1 MSQEQNYQVN
11 YTINVEAT
19 EGTKKVQAFADSV
32 KNLILAKNDLTP
44 AINNIQKM
52 VNEVDKIFRTKSGK
66 KRDYTYKMDINTSGT
81 EEKLGRVKTLLTEIG
96 DLSKGIN
103 LVINAGQQPLESK
116 KIKSNAKTLLDKK
129 LSESRKAEIEKSAAA
144 SVKTMME
151 TQKRITKAVGK
162 INAALVTL
170 EKGRE
175 VNIKTDVAKERLK
188 ELLGL
193 MRQLKGASKMTMGV
207 QMGSPSSGKGN
218 VLVAPQT
225 ANTLFHP
232 PLLYNPEKP
241 YVLSPK
247 ASEKLQEKL
256 VTNRELAKQKA
267 EQRRA
272 DEAVRLTTQKALIE
286 TKGKEWDRQRQ
297 VKADEA
303 AQRKAASDAARAIR
317 EKTRLEQQGAARA
330 VTAAQRQQRAVV
342 TGQTNKQRA
351 AINRLQY
358 VRTPSIRNLPMMY
371 MLNGYAMY
379 GFLKSELTKA
389 VEYTN
394 IMTSAQSILRVADND
409 LTTFENRFTKMALYV
424 RKIGVETK
432 FTAVEVAGAV
442 KYLSMAGMGI
452 DAINASI
459 RPIVNLALIGD
470 NDVSQIADLATN
482 IQTGYDIKN
491 SGMGSVA
498 DILASTVSRSN
509 VNVMEMAE
517 SYKMAAG
524 YMRMAGVEFTES
536 AAAIGILG
544 NMGVKG
550 TMAGTSLRAMATRFA
565 KPTRESQK
573 VLDRLGVKFTEYR
586 DIYGKQVEKLRP
598 LADIFEDL
606 NKKGATVGDMQAI
619 FGKIG
624 GNAAMMFVRNYDQ
637 LRTLTVQNRGS
648 HGISSEL
655 AKVKQDNTKGLWA
668 QVTSQLTES
677 FMQGYEVLEPII
689 KSTLRDFLAKFSA
702 PEFARGLTSI
712 GQSILNILSLLGS
725 VASWFTRN
733 FHWIEPL
740 LFSGFVATKLFKLAG
755 ALTNIGIALGFI
767 GKQSA
772 AGSVIQMVGGLMG
785 GGRGMSF
792 ASKRAIVSAMSAA
805 GISGKGAMTQALLS
819 SGMGGLASRGAL
831 GLFSTQVAT
840 GNGLVGAGASIGALG
855 TTAVAATAGIAA
867 LVGALGWVAYKTWK
881 VKEAKD
887 AVLEE
892 IDANRKYRYPS
903 IDALNKSLTE
913 TYKQAMNAR
922 KAVEELTAGKSIE
935 EASGQKI
942 GAFTGNWWTA
952 FLSSFGAAHSGQY
965 GGPQYDDFY
974 NFSDARQ
981 DDTREAIRTL
991 AKKDS
996 QSRVNSAYAELGKAR
1011 TDIEIGAFI
1020 QNIRSKFGRDEKNL
1034 DNTLWTKDRNGKII
1048 YKKGVG
1054 EMKEADAYKLYD
1066 YAVYMNT
1073 KVVPEISRIAGEYRR
1088 IMSSPA
1094 NAEATLRANGF
1105 DFDLLT
1111 KNGFYQDKEGRWVQK
1126 ALGKKAT
1133 DKERENALAGYQE
1146 VHNAVVNFTSSLR
1159 QTWGGSA
1166 EIAENI
1172 MQKAGF
1178 TTSLTSNEPDEADP
1192 QPFNANGFS
1201 YHSGADDGLAGG
1213 NYSGTGKLSSA
1224 APKQVIVNITN
1235 LLSVEAINLLKSKE
1249 GQGEE
1254 VQNLKEQLAQ
1264 ALIDVVHDFDSSWNG

>member
-1 MSQEQNYQVN
+1 MAQEQNYQVN

-19 EGTKKVQAFADSV
+19 EGTRKVQAFADSI
-32 KNLILAKNDLTP
+32 KSLILAKNDLTP
-44 AINNIQKM
+44 AVNNIQKM
-52 VNEVDKIFRTKSGK
+52 MNDVDKIFRTKSGK

-96 DLSKGIN
+96 ELSKGIN
-103 LVINAGQQPLESK
+103 LVINAGQAPLDSK
-116 KIKSNAKTLLDKK
+116 KIKSKTKALLDKK
-129 LSESRKAEIEKSAAA
+129 LSENQKAEIEKNAA
-144 SVKTMME
+144 SAVKTMME

-162 INAALVTL
+162 VNAALVTL

-175 VNIKTDVAKERLK
+175 VNIKTDVAKQRLQ
-188 ELLGL
+188 ELLG
-193 MRQLKGASKMTMGV
+193 MIRQLKGACKMTMGV
-207 QMGSPSSGKGN
+207 QMGSPGKGSGSSA
-218 VLVAPQT
+218 VAAT
-225 ANTLFHP
+225 GIFFHP
-232 PLLYNPEKP
+232 PLLYTPEQP
-241 YVLSPK
+241 YVLSQK
-247 ASEKLQEKL
+247 ASERFQEKL
-256 VTNRELAKQKA
+256 ITNKALTQQKT
-267 EQRRA
+267 EQKRA
-272 DEAVRLTTQKALIE
+272 DEAAGLVSSRALIDA
-286 TKGKEWDRQRQ
+286 KGKEWDRRRE
-297 VKADEA
+297 VKAEEA
-303 AQRKAASDAARAIR
+303 RQRKAKADAERALR
-317 EKTRLEQQGAARA
+317 EKNRLEQQSAARA
-330 VTAAQRQQRAVV
+330 VAAVQRQRRALV

-389 VEYTN
+389 VEYSN

-452 DAINASI
+452 DTINESI

-491 SGMGSVA
+491 TSMGSVA
-498 DILASTVSRSN
+498 DILASTISRSN
-509 VNVMEMAE
+509 VNIIEMAE

-524 YMRMAGVEFTES
+524 YMRMAGIEFSES

-565 KPTRESQK
+565 KPTKESQK
-573 VLDRLGVKFTEYR
+573 VLERLGVKFTEYR

-598 LADIFEDL
+598 LAEIFEDL

-648 HGISSEL
+648 HSISGEL

-668 QVTSQLTES
+668 QVTSQFTES
-677 FMQGYEVLEPII
+677 FMQGYEVLEPVI
-689 KSTLRDFLAKFSA
+689 KSMLRDFLSKFNA
-702 PEFARGLTSI
+702 PEFARGLASI
-712 GQSILNILSLLGS
+712 GQSILNILSLLGN
-725 VASWFTRN
+725 VAIWMTRN

-740 LFSGFVATKLFKLAG
+740 VFSGFVATKLFKLAG

-772 AGSVIQMVGGLMG
+772 AGSIIQMVGGLVG
-785 GGRGMSF
+785 GGKSMTF
-792 ASKRAIVSAMSAA
+792 AGKRAIVSALSAA
-805 GISGKGAMTQALLS
+805 GVTGKGAMRQALLS
-819 SGMGGLASRGAL
+819 TGMGGMMSRGAL

-840 GNGLVGAGASIGALG
+840 GNGLIGAGASIGALG
-855 TTAVAATAGIAA
+855 STAVAATAGIAG
-867 LVGALGWVAYKTWK
+867 LIGALGWVAYKTWK
-881 VKEAKD
+881 IKEAKD

-892 IDANRKYRYPS
+892 IEVNRKYRYPS
-903 IDALNKSLTE
+903 IDALNTSLTE
-913 TYKQAMNAR
+913 TYKQAMNAK
-922 KAVEELTAGKSIE
+922 KAVEELTAGKTIE
-935 EASGQKI
+935 EGSGQKI

-952 FLSSFGAAHSGQY
+952 FHSSFGAAST
-965 GGPQYDDFY
+965 GGGMSDYY

-981 DDTREAIRTL
+981 DDTRNAIRTL
-991 AKKDS
+991 AMKDS
-996 QSRVNSAYAELGKAR
+996 QGRINSAYAALGKAR

-1020 QNIRSKFGRDEKNL
+1020 QNIRSNFGQDEKKL
-1034 DNTLWTKDRNGKII
+1034 DETLWSKDRNGKII
-1048 YKKGVG
+1048 YKRGIG
-1054 EMKEADAYKLYD
+1054 DLKEADAYKLYD
-1066 YAVYMNT
+1066 YALYMNT
-1073 KVVPEISRIAGEYRR
+1073 EVVPEISRVATEYRR

-1094 NAEATLRANGF
+1094 SAQAALRANGF
-1105 DFDLLT
+1105 DFDLLAQ
-1111 KNGFYQDKEGRWVQK
+1111 KGFYQDKHGNWVQK

-1133 DKERENALAGYQE
+1133 DKEREDALAGYQE

-1172 MQKAGF
+1172 MRKAGF
-1178 TTSLTSNEPDEADP
+1178 TPTLISNEPDEADK
-1192 QPFNANGFS
+1192 QPFNANDFS
-1201 YHSGADDGLAGG
+1201 YRAGADDGMAGG

-1235 LLSVEAINLLKSKE
+1235 LLSVEAINLLKSKD
-1249 GQGEE
+1249 GQQEE
-1254 VQNLKEQLAQ
+1254 VQNLKEQLSQ
-1264 ALIDVVHDFDSSWNG
+1264 LLIDVVHDFDASWNG

>member
-1 MSQEQNYQVN
+1 
-11 YTINVEAT
+11 
-19 EGTKKVQAFADSV
+19 
-32 KNLILAKNDLTP
+32 
-44 AINNIQKM
+44 
-52 VNEVDKIFRTKSGK
+52 
-66 KRDYTYKMDINTSGT
+66 
-81 EEKLGRVKTLLTEIG
+81 
-96 DLSKGIN
+96 
-103 LVINAGQQPLESK
+103 
-116 KIKSNAKTLLDKK
+116 
-129 LSESRKAEIEKSAAA
+129 
-144 SVKTMME
+144 
-151 TQKRITKAVGK
+151 
-162 INAALVTL
+162 
-170 EKGRE
+170 
-175 VNIKTDVAKERLK
+175 
-188 ELLGL
+188 
-193 MRQLKGASKMTMGV
+193 
-207 QMGSPSSGKGN
+207 
-218 VLVAPQT
+218 
-225 ANTLFHP
+225 
-232 PLLYNPEKP
+232 
-241 YVLSPK
+241 
-247 ASEKLQEKL
+247 
-256 VTNRELAKQKA
+256 
-267 EQRRA
+267 
-272 DEAVRLTTQKALIE
+272 
-286 TKGKEWDRQRQ
+286 
-297 VKADEA
+297 
-303 AQRKAASDAARAIR
+303 
-317 EKTRLEQQGAARA
+317 
-330 VTAAQRQQRAVV
+330 
-342 TGQTNKQRA
+342 
-351 AINRLQY
+351 
-358 VRTPSIRNLPMMY
+358 
-371 MLNGYAMY
+371 
-379 GFLKSELTKA
+379 
-389 VEYTN
+389 
-394 IMTSAQSILRVADND
+394 
-409 LTTFENRFTKMALYV
+409 
-424 RKIGVETK
+424 
-432 FTAVEVAGAV
+432 
-442 KYLSMAGMGI
+442 
-452 DAINASI
+452 
-459 RPIVNLALIGD
+459 
-470 NDVSQIADLATN
+470 
-482 IQTGYDIKN
+482 
-491 SGMGSVA
+491 
-498 DILASTVSRSN
+498 
-509 VNVMEMAE
+509 
-517 SYKMAAG
+517 
-524 YMRMAGVEFTES
+524 
-536 AAAIGILG
+536 
-544 NMGVKG
+544 
-550 TMAGTSLRAMATRFA
+550 
-565 KPTRESQK
+565 
-573 VLDRLGVKFTEYR
+573 
-586 DIYGKQVEKLRP
+586 
-598 LADIFEDL
+598 
-606 NKKGATVGDMQAI
+606 
-619 FGKIG
+619 
-624 GNAAMMFVRNYDQ
+624 
-637 LRTLTVQNRGS
+637 
-648 HGISSEL
+648 
-655 AKVKQDNTKGLWA
+655 
-668 QVTSQLTES
+668 
-677 FMQGYEVLEPII
+677 
-689 KSTLRDFLAKFSA
+689 
-702 PEFARGLTSI
+702 
-712 GQSILNILSLLGS
+712 
-725 VASWFTRN
+725 
-733 FHWIEPL
+733 
-740 LFSGFVATKLFKLAG
+740 
-755 ALTNIGIALGFI
+755 
-767 GKQSA
+767 
-772 AGSVIQMVGGLMG
+772 MG

-792 ASKRAIVSAMSAA
+792 ASKRAIVSALSAA
-805 GISGKGAMTQALLS
+805 GVTGKGAMRQALLS
-819 SGMGGLASRGAL
+819 TGMGGMVSRGAL

-913 TYKQAMNAR
+913 TYKQAMNAK

-996 QSRVNSAYAELGKAR
+996 QGRVNSAYAELGKAR

-1020 QNIRSKFGRDEKNL
+1020 QNIRSKFGQDEKNL

-1073 KVVPEISRIAGEYRR
+1073 KVVPEISRIAEEYRR